1 MLRPTQRRDVFQVLP
16 GMPSLGPVGKYDAHH
31 AGPRQRDSWTGEQAV
46 KQKERTSMRRT
57 VFERNG
63 GFASVNRVV
72 MSFYEKVLESPILS
86 PYFEHTDMRTL
97 IDHQT
102 RFIATIMGGPA
113 SYTNDHLER
122 VHARFGITAEAFDEA
137 VSLLIEA
144 LEDHNFND
152 EDIQIVADEVKSRKR
167 YIVSRS

>member
-1 MLRPTQRRDVFQVLP
+1 MNQNVRP
-16 GMPSLGPVGKYDAHH
+16 S
-31 AGPRQRDSWTGEQAV
+31 S
-46 KQKERTSMRRT
+46 RRT

-72 MSFYEKVLESPILS
+72 MSFYEKVLDSPVTS
-86 PYFEHTDMRTL
+86 PYFASTDMRTL

-102 RFIATIMGGPA
+102 RFIASMMGGPA

-122 VHARFGITAEAFDEA
+122 VHARIGITEAAFHEA
-137 VSLLIEA
+137 VSLLTEA
-144 LEDHNFND
+144 LEDHNYSD
-152 EDIQIVADEVKSRKR
+152 EDIRIVADEVMSRKR

>member
-1 MLRPTQRRDVFQVLP
+1 VNQKV
-16 GMPSLGPVGKYDAHH
+16 
-31 AGPRQRDSWTGEQAV
+31 RQP
-46 KQKERTSMRRT
+46 MRRS

-72 MSFYEKVLESPILS
+72 MSFYEKMLDSPVTA
-86 PYFEHTDMRTL
+86 PYFAHTDMRTL

-122 VHARFGITAEAFDEA
+122 IHARLDITEEAFLET
-137 VSLLIEA
+137 VSLLAEA
-144 LEDHNFND
+144 LEDHNFSD
-152 EDIQIVADEVKSRKR
+152 EDVQVVRDEVMSRKR

>member
-1 MLRPTQRRDVFQVLP
+1 MNQKVQT
-16 GMPSLGPVGKYDAHH
+16 SL
-31 AGPRQRDSWTGEQAV
+31 
-46 KQKERTSMRRT
+46 RRT

-72 MSFYEKVLESPILS
+72 MTFYDKVLDSPIVGA
-86 PYFEHTDMRTL
+86 YFQHTDMRTL

-102 RFIATIMGGPA
+102 RFIASVMGGPA

-122 VHARFGITAEAFDEA
+122 VHARLDITEEAFKESVA
-137 VSLLIEA
+137 LLIES
-144 LEDHNFND
+144 LEDHNFSD
-152 EDIQIVADEVKSRKR
+152 DDIQVVADEIMSRKR

>member
-1 MLRPTQRRDVFQVLP
+1 MTQNVR
-16 GMPSLGPVGKYDAHH
+16 S
-31 AGPRQRDSWTGEQAV
+31 S
-46 KQKERTSMRRT
+46 SRRT

-72 MSFYEKVLESPILS
+72 MSFYDKVLDSPIMS

-102 RFIATIMGGPA
+102 RFIASVMGGPA
-113 SYTNDHLER
+113 SYTNDQLER
-122 VHARFGITAEAFDEA
+122 VHARLNIAEAAFDESVA
-137 VSLLIEA
+137 LLTEA
-144 LEDHNFND
+144 LEDHNFSD
-152 EDIQIVADEVKSRKR
+152 DDIQVVTDEISSRKR

>member
-1 MLRPTQRRDVFQVLP
+1 
-16 GMPSLGPVGKYDAHH
+16 
-31 AGPRQRDSWTGEQAV
+31 
-46 KQKERTSMRRT
+46 MRRS

-72 MSFYEKVLESPILS
+72 MSFYEKVLESQVTA

-102 RFIATIMGGPA
+102 RFIATVMGGPA

-122 VHARFGITAEAFDEA
+122 VHARLDITDAAFDEI
-137 VSLLIEA
+137 VMLLTEA
-144 LEDHNFND
+144 LEDHGFSD
-152 EDIQIVADEVKSRKR
+152 DDIQIVMDEIKSRKR